1 MENIYKCTK
10 CNKEYMSNS
19 GLWKHQLKCGKEK
32 VKKNKQ
38 TNLPTETNTNTNTNT
53 TTNNDINK
61 DKKEFMCMYCLKKFG
76 TNFNKQRH
84 QNNCQM
90 KNVIADLKNDFNC
103 KFELLKK
110 DLETKATG
118 KIYNKYVNSGTINNK
133 ITINK
138 IGSESLELT
147 NEEVRKIFN
156 KEVEGLLTFIEFANF
171 NERLPN
177 NHSFCS
183 TSLESKYLSKYN
195 AEEKTIQKD
204 RKKYYFDQVITK
216 AIDNLEFLYNKFKT
230 IFKPS
235 QQKEIEE
242 KLINIK
248 NIKSY
253 DLNSKF
259 IKELI
264 NQLNLLSYNK
274 KEMVMNTWNQL
285 YYDSDSD
292 TAENFEED
300 LNKGIIRKQLT
311 SIAPTI
317 IPSQKMIL
325 INKEE
330 YGSDSELSD
339 SIEV

>member
-1 MENIYKCTK
+1 MEKNFKCLK
-10 CNKEYMSNS
+10 CEKEYKSNS
-19 GLWKHQLKCGKEK
+19 GLWKHQIKCNKEK
-32 VKKNKQ
+32 
-38 TNLPTETNTNTNTNT
+38 NTNVITNTNT
-53 TTNNDINK
+53 TIEQSTKTEPNIK
-61 DKKEFMCMYCLKKFG
+61 SKEFMCMYCLKLFG
-76 TNFNKQRH
+76 TNFNKIRH

-90 KNVIADLKNDFNC
+90 KNVIADLKDDFNN

-110 DLETKATG
+110 DFEAKATG
-118 KIYNKYVNSGTINNK
+118 KVYNKYVNSGTINNK

-138 IGSESLELT
+138 IGNENLELT

-195 AEEKTIQKD
+195 ADDKTIQKD
-204 RKKYYFDQVITK
+204 RKKYYFDQVINK

-230 IFKPS
+230 IFKPG

-242 KLINIK
+242 KIINIK

-259 IKELI
+259 IKKLI

-274 KEMVMNTWNQL
+274 KDMVMNTWNQL

-311 SIAPTI
+311 NMTPNK
-317 IPSQKMIL
+317 KMVL

-330 YGSDSELSD
+330 YSSDSDLSD
-339 SIEV
+339 SSNSIEV